1 MDRGKEKS
9 GVVAQTSFATPPLF
23 LKDAICSTTVA
34 CKALVRDNSDTGL
47 RVIVAWR
54 VANVATVIISIE
66 SITDVKRCN
75 RVRAASDE
83 EVQNSSQKVAE
94 KGTQMKFNLVS

>member
-9 GVVAQTSFATPPLF
+9 GVVAQTSIAIPPLF
-23 LKDAICSTTVA
+23 LKDARCSTTVA

-47 RVIVAWR
+47 RMIVAWR

-66 SITDVKRCN
+66 SITDVKTCN

-83 EVQNSSQKVAE
+83 EVQNNSSKVAE
-94 KGTQMKFNLVS
+94 QGTQIEFNLVS